1 MIPVSA
7 SSHSRRHGPPLRT
20 KHHTATGKQSQVL
33 VAAVNRHMP
42 ATPASGSRHLAPGA
56 LVRFE
61 RFGPRF
67 PRARRPHSMSR
78 SRPAAFGRIF
88 SMISAQLVS
97 WSDRSEGGA
106 VVAHLKTAKLVSDRS
121 EPIDEVGFALAN
133 APSGVRYSRQQF
145 EAA

>member
-1 MIPVSA
+1 MKS
-7 SSHSRRHGPPLRT
+7 
-20 KHHTATGKQSQVL
+20 
-33 VAAVNRHMP
+33 
-42 ATPASGSRHLAPGA
+42 SGSRGHL
-56 LVRFE
+56 
-61 RFGPRF
+61 GPRF

-121 EPIDEVGFALAN
+121 EPIDEVGFALASTPEL
-133 APSGVRYSRQQF
+133 AF
-145 EAA
+145 EGDQATPQPHPGLAAFPR